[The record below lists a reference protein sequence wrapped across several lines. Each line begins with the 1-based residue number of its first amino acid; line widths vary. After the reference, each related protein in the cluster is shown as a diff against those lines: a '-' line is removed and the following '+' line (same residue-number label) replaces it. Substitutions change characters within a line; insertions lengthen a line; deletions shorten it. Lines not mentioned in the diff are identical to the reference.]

1 MNEKTLKIAISSQKG
16 GVGKSTCTILVAG
29 VLHYL
34 KNFNCAIVDG
44 DAPQH
49 SIHVLRQRDMEAVGQ
64 SDFLK
69 VALYR
74 QFERIHKKSYPIIRS
89 TPVSAVEDLEKYQRE
104 HPEQHFD
111 IVLFDLPGTL
121 RSEGVIYTISQ
132 MDYVFVPLKADNI
145 VMQSSLQFAEAL
157 DEELVQKHNCNL
169 KGIHLFWNMLDRRER
184 TDIYQR
190 WNAVIREDNLRLMDT
205 ALPASARFNKELSAE
220 RNSIFRST
228 LFPPDTR
235 QLRGSGVQ
243 ELAGEICSIIDLK

>member
-16 GVGKSTCTILVAG
+16 GVGKSTCSILIAG
-29 VLHYL
+29 ILHYL
-34 KNFNCAIVDG
+34 KNFSCAIVDG
-44 DAPQH
+44 DDPQH
-49 SIHVLRQRDMEAVGQ
+49 SIHVTRERDLDVVQQ

-74 QFERIHKKSYPIIRS
+74 QFERIHKKSYPIIQS
-89 TPVSAVEDLEKYQRE
+89 NPTNAVEDLNNYLSE
-104 HPEQHFD
+104 HPDQHFD

-169 KGIHLFWNMLDRRER
+169 KGIHLFWNMINRCER

-190 WNAVIREDNLRLMDT
+190 WNAVIREDKLNLMQ
-205 ALPASARFNKELSAE
+205 AQIPSSARFNKELSPTH
-220 RNSIFRST
+220 NSIFRST
-228 LFPPDTR
+228 LFPPDSR
-235 QLRGSGVQ
+235 QIRGSGVL
-243 ELAGEICSIIDLK
+243 ELAEEICSIINLK